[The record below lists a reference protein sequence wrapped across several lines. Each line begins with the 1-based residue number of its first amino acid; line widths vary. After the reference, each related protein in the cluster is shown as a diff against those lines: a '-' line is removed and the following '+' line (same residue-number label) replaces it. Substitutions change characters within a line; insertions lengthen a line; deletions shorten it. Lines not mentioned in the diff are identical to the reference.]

1 MMFASFLLLVIGMLH
16 FAYGLIE
23 YVVYPVDKRD
33 VPACSQINDAL
44 VKLLGDSKVQIY
56 KSQTRQ
62 VTEFW
67 LIQALE
73 AQTAPVSRIPGVR
86 VLSRNQHGC
95 TDSSRWMPSLRM

>member
-1 MMFASFLLLVIGMLH
+1 MMFASLLLVIGILH

-56 KSQTRQ
+56 KSRTRQ

-73 AQTAPVSRIPGVR
+73 AQTAPVLQIPGVR
-86 VLSRNQHGC
+86 ILSRNQYGC
-95 TDSSRWMPSLRM
+95 TDSS